1 VSKGAITK
9 AVFRCSLLVAVLLSS
24 LIVRI
29 VEGGAQQ
36 LGELA
41 VGEKDGLMLTAN
53 IPSLKYKADEDIVIS
68 IRFTN
73 LTDQP
78 LSISKYQNGGG
89 TNYIT
94 SPISLLGA
102 PALLSPK
109 KFDRLSKRV
118 FSPGDFIEIPPGES
132 YGFVKTIRLSDYEI
146 SPGDYH
152 LSAWYSSYWSR
163 DEAPSIRGLW
173 GRERGT
179 LHAKLTVNGA
189 PLPKYEMF
197 RITIVE

>member
-1 VSKGAITK
+1 VSKSAITK
-9 AVFRCSLLVAVLLSS
+9 AVFKCSLLVSVLLSGP
-24 LIVRI
+24 IVRG
-29 VEGGAQQ
+29 VEDGAQE

-41 VGEKDGLMLTAN
+41 VGEKDGLMLTAS
-53 IPSLKYKADEDIVIS
+53 IPSLRYKADEDIVIS

-78 LSISKYQNGGG
+78 LSISKYQNGSG
-89 TNYIT
+89 TDYIT
-94 SPISLLGA
+94 CPISLPDV

-132 YGFVKTIRLSDYEI
+132 YGFVKTIRLSDYAI
-146 SPGDYH
+146 GPRDYR

-163 DEAPSIRGLW
+163 DEAPGIRGLW
-173 GRERGT
+173 GRERGV
-179 LHAKLTVNGA
+179 LHAKLIVNGVS
-189 PLPKYEMF
+189 LSKYETF
-197 RITIVE
+197 RFTVVE